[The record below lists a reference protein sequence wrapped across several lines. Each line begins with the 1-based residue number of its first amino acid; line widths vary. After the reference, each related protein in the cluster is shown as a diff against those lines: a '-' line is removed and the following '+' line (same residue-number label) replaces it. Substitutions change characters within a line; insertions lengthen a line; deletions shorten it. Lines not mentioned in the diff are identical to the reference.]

1 MNAASYFFRLCRQR
15 QLKPTLAANTRQTAR
30 ISPTFQRKA
39 FLSSS
44 RCYALPVGDT
54 TQSDLQT
61 TQTPSDLESK
71 TLFCKNIPFHIEKE
85 TVLEAFRKAGPVLDV
100 HRRQKAW
107 EHHNGGFCFVDFAS
121 HEDAAAALNAM
132 NGVEIG
138 GRPIQL
144 EYQVAQ
150 DKSNAEGKVVK
161 NKQSKDTPKSKKP
174 LSKQD
179 EEYSR
184 TQPLVTGT
192 VTRTGTMLKT
202 VAVTTKHRRL
212 DKYTQTHHVEEETE
226 LVHDPQ
232 GILTEGDV
240 IKYQHF
246 PPDLYAERSARGKT
260 KVRFV
265 LREVVTPFGTPVEER
280 TPRVAVEQKQEK
292 KTRRGGSKDKLAAT
306 TAL

>member
-1 MNAASYFFRLCRQR
+1 MNAASCFFRLCRQR
-15 QLKPTLAANTRQTAR
+15 QLKPVLAAHTRETAR

-44 RCYALPVGDT
+44 RCHASSIDGT

-61 TQTPSDLESK
+61 AQSPSSDKPRS
-71 TLFCKNIPFHIEKE
+71 LFCKNIPFQIEKE

-100 HRRQKAW
+100 HRKNVKW
-107 EHHNGGFCFVDFAS
+107 ERHNGGFCFVDFAS

-138 GRPIQL
+138 GRAIEL
-144 EYQVAQ
+144 EYQNAAE
-150 DKSNAEGKVVK
+150 KSNVEGKVFKQKQTK
-161 NKQSKDTPKSKKP
+161 NTPQRKKS
-174 LSKQD
+174 LSRQD

-232 GILTEGDV
+232 GILVEGDV

-246 PPDLYAERSARGKT
+246 PPDLYAERAARGKN
-260 KVRFV
+260 KIRFV
-265 LREVVTPFGTPVEER
+265 LKEVVTPFGTPVEER
-280 TPRVAVEQKQEK
+280 TPRVAVEQKPGK
-292 KTRRGGSKDKLAAT
+292 KTRREGSKNKLAAT
-306 TAL
+306 AAS